1 MKFTPLPDE
10 KRERAIHTGSRME
23 LQCELSDLSATVHWY
38 KDGSKLL
45 PQSGVEMLSDGLS
58 RMLVVDVADFI
69 HSGLYSCKTKG
80 DAITFNVDV
89 TGDLMICY
97 LQCWIVTNIN

>member
-1 MKFTPLPDE
+1 MKFTPLPDA
-10 KRERAIHTGSRME
+10 ERKKAIHTGSRME
-23 LQCELSDLSATVHWY
+23 LQCELSDPSATVHWY

-45 PQSGVEMLSDGLS
+45 PQSGVEMLTDGLS
-58 RMLVVDVADFI
+58 RTLLVDVADFI

-97 LQCWIVTNIN
+97 LLCWNCNKH

>member
-1 MKFTPLPDE
+1 MKFTALTDAE
-10 KRERAIHTGSRME
+10 RKRAIHIGSRMA
-23 LQCELSDLSATVHWY
+23 LQCELSDPSATVHWY

-45 PQSGVEMLSDGLS
+45 PQIGVEMLTDGLS
-58 RMLVVDVADFI
+58 RTLLVHVADFI

-89 TGDLMICY
+89 TGDLMMCY
-97 LQCWIVTNIN
+97 LLCWICNKQK